1 MNIELKLECRQMNV
15 HEYAMKNISENIFEN
30 IFEDAPE
37 NTQFVKEENE
47 TDDRA

>member
-1 MNIELKLECRQMNV
+1 MNVELKLECRQMNV
-15 HEYAMKNISENIFEN
+15 HEHVMKNILENTFEH

-37 NTQFVKEENE
+37 NTQFVEKGNE